1 VTLRWRLFPKYAT
14 LIIALVGGML
24 VASGGISLYFSY
36 LENQQHLVTLQ
47 REKAEAAATRIE
59 QYIRDIE
66 HQFGW
71 TALPQV
77 GAGGNAVDQRRF
89 EYLKLLRQV
98 PAITEVAWIDASGR
112 EQLKVSRLAM
122 DESGKDTD
130 LSKDPKFLEAK
141 SGKTWYSPVY
151 FRKETEPYMTISRPA
166 GSGGG
171 VTIAEVNLKFVWE
184 VVSRIKIGQAGLAY
198 VVNSAGTLIAHPDI
212 SLVLQKTDM
221 TKLAQVAAL
230 GKGAGDDGVPPIARD
245 VKGVEV
251 LTAHA
256 GIPTLNWTVFVEL
269 PLAEAYKPVYDSFR
283 RMGLLLLAG
292 LVLSMLAS
300 FFLARLMVRPINA
313 LQAGAAQIGAGNL
326 EQKIDVRTGD
336 ELESLAGQFNQMAAH
351 LNESYTGL
359 ERKVDERTAELQ
371 ETLDYQ
377 TATAEILQVISS
389 SPTDVKPVF
398 EAIMES
404 AMRLFNSQIAAVFRY
419 DGRLVHLVGTRGWTA
434 AAIEDS
440 QRYYP
445 GPPDPHM
452 MSGRAILAAKVLTQ
466 EDTRSDPSYDSSTA
480 AVGSWRRMLA
490 APMLKEGTSIGAI
503 VVAWPD
509 PGKTPDRHV
518 NLLKTFADQAV
529 IAIQNVRLFN
539 ETKEALERQT
549 ATAEILKVIS
559 GSPTDVQ
566 PVFDAIVNS
575 AQRLIGGL
583 SALVTT
589 LKGDVVLL
597 GAFTTT
603 DSTGD
608 DAVRSAYPTKLSQ
621 GGSITSYLM
630 QSRSP
635 LQITDIE
642 TETRFAEKLK
652 EVARARRWQSMLAV
666 PMIREGEIIGSINI
680 ARRERGSF
688 SDHQVGLIKTFAD
701 QAVIAIEN
709 VRLFHEIQEK
719 NLQLEIAGKHK
730 SEFLA
735 NMSHELRTP
744 LNAII
749 GFSEVLLEKMF
760 GEMNEKQEDYLKDIH
775 SSGKH
780 LLSLINDILDLAK
793 VEAGRMELNL
803 SKFDLPTAIDNALTL
818 IRERAM
824 RHSIALAAEVDPQL
838 GELNAD
844 ERKFKQ
850 ILLNLLSNAVKFTP
864 EGGSITV
871 GAHLAGDMIEVEVTD
886 TGIGIAPEDQA
897 AVFEEFKQ
905 VGTDY
910 TRKAEGTGLGLAL
923 TRRLVE
929 LHGGTMGLKSE
940 PGKGSTFTFTLPLV
954 PAAPGAAAVS
964 A

>member
-1 VTLRWRLFPKYAT
+1 MILRWRLFPKYAT

-36 LENQQHLVTLQ
+36 GENQQHLVTLQ
-47 REKAEAAATRIE
+47 REKAEAAAARIE

-77 GAGGNAVDQRRF
+77 GAGGNPIDQRRF

-98 PAITEVAWIDASGR
+98 PAITEVAWIDATGR

-130 LSKDPKFLEAK
+130 LSKDPRFLEAK

-166 GSGGG
+166 SGGGG

-184 VVSRIKIGQAGLAY
+184 VVSRIKIGHAGLAF

-230 GKGAGDDGVPPIARD
+230 GQGTGDDAAGPPIAHD

-256 GIPTLNWTVFVEL
+256 RIPTLSWTVFVEL
-269 PLAEAYKPVYDSFR
+269 PLAEAFKPVYESIQ

-300 FFLARLMVRPINA
+300 FFLARLMVRPIRA
-313 LQAGAAQIGAGNL
+313 LQEGAAQIGSGNL
-326 EQKIDVRTGD
+326 DQKITVTTGD

-351 LNESYTGL
+351 LKESYAGL
-359 ERKVDERTAELQ
+359 ERKVEARTAELR

-377 TATAEILQVISS
+377 TATAEILHVISS
-389 SPTDVKPVF
+389 SPTDVQPVFDTIAERAARLCDAAFGFVFTFDGELIHLRRTYGLDLQGIEALRLQFPRRSGDDSIAGRTITSGAVVHVPDVLADPTYGLKGAAEAAGFRSCLGVPMLREGQIVGAITVLRAEVGYFSDKQVDLLKTFASQAVIAIQNVRLFNETTEALEQQTATAEILQVISGSPTDVQPVF

-404 AMRLFNSQIAAVFRY
+404 AMRLFNSQISAVFRY
-419 DGRLVHLVGTRGWTA
+419 DGQLVHLVGTRGWTA

-440 QRYYP
+440 RRYYP

-452 MSGRAILAAKVLTQ
+452 MSGRAILAARVLTQ
-466 EDTRSDPSYDSSTA
+466 EDTLSDLSYDSSTA

-490 APMLKEGTSIGAI
+490 APMLRDGASIGAI

-518 NLLKTFADQAV
+518 NLL
-529 IAIQNVRLFN
+529 
-539 ETKEALERQT
+539 
-549 ATAEILKVIS
+549 
-559 GSPTDVQ
+559 
-566 PVFDAIVNS
+566 
-575 AQRLIGGL
+575 
-583 SALVTT
+583 
-589 LKGDVVLL
+589 
-597 GAFTTT
+597 
-603 DSTGD
+603 
-608 DAVRSAYPTKLSQ
+608 
-621 GGSITSYLM
+621 
-630 QSRSP
+630 
-635 LQITDIE
+635 
-642 TETRFAEKLK
+642 
-652 EVARARRWQSMLAV
+652 
-666 PMIREGEIIGSINI
+666 
-680 ARRERGSF
+680 
-688 SDHQVGLIKTFAD
+688 KTFAD

-749 GFSEVLLEKMF
+749 GFSEVLLERMF

-803 SKFDLPTAIDNALTL
+803 GRFDLPTAIDNALTL

-871 GAHLAGDMIEVEVTD
+871 GARLLGDMAEIAVTD

-929 LHGGTMGLKSE
+929 LHGGAMRLESE
-940 PGKGSTFTFTLPLV
+940 PGKGSTFYFTLPLD
-954 PAAPGAAAVS
+954 GAAAT
-964 A
+964 AA